1 MTQRLPGPPLSVKQK
16 LAIGFSV
23 FIAGIFGIGVIGAL
37 VSPGK
42 GSTTVSVSRASATLS
57 ATASP
62 SATPS
67 TASPSP
73 SPSPTTAP
81 PTSAAPT
88 TVAPTTQAP
97 APAPTTHAAA
107 VPTEAAP
114 APTQAAPAPTTA
126 AAAPAGSC
134 APHTTG
140 ACGWDAGVPPQSSGE
155 TATCNDGTVSYSA
168 HFSGTCSHHHGVE
181 YWYK

>member
-16 LAIGFSV
+16 LAIAFSV

-37 VSPGK
+37 VGPSK
-42 GSTTVSVSRASATLS
+42 GTTTVSVSGASATLS
-57 ATASP
+57 ASP

-67 TASPSP
+67 TSPTP

-88 TVAPTTQAP
+88 TAAPTTQAP
-97 APAPTTHAAA
+97 APAPTTVA
-107 VPTEAAP
+107 AAP
-114 APTQAAPAPTTA
+114 AAPTTRAAAIPTQAAPAPTTA

-140 ACGWDAGVPPQSSGE
+140 TCGWDAGVPPQASGE
-155 TATCNDGTVSYSA
+155 TATCYDGTVSYSA

>member
-16 LAIGFSV
+16 LAIAFSV
-23 FIAGIFGIGVIGAL
+23 FIAGVFLVDVIGAL
-37 VSPGK
+37 VSHTTRT
-42 GSTTVSVSRASATLS
+42 TTVSVSRASAALS

-62 SATPS
+62 SATAS
-67 TASPSP
+67 TAAPSP

-88 TVAPTTQAP
+88 TQAP
-97 APAPTTHAAA
+97 APAPTTVAAA
-107 VPTEAAP
+107 PVAPTTHAAAP
-114 APTQAAPAPTTA
+114 APPQAAPAPTTA

-140 ACGWDAGVPPQSSGE
+140 TCGWDAGVPPQASGE
-155 TATCNDGTVSYSA
+155 TATCYDGTVSYSA